1 MPTVDLAAVRIDNC
15 GLPKGC
21 GSMRFMQLPS
31 RFLLA
36 QACAGTVRQQ
46 HPLLIAGSELARL
59 HESKLE
65 RSNSDIPEIDC
76 ARAHVIH
83 KVDCWVSAHAPE
95 AVGAAF
101 LHTETMG
108 MVIDR
113 MAEYSVAARVALEQG
128 VSEPHIHYL
137 WHRVS
142 EIALGYADLVFE
154 VSIGRRRLPDLA
166 DPWATQQV
174 SARMVAR

>member
-1 MPTVDLAAVRIDNC
+1 
-15 GLPKGC
+15 
-21 GSMRFMQLPS
+21 MRFMQLPS

-36 QACAGTVRQQ
+36 QACAGTVRQK
-46 HPLLIAGSELARL
+46 HPLLIAGSELAGL

-65 RSNSDIPEIDC
+65 RSISDIPEIDC
-76 ARAHVIH
+76 ARARVVH
-83 KVDCWVSAHAPE
+83 KVDRWVSAHAPE
-95 AVGAAF
+95 PAGAAF

-113 MAEYSVAARVALEQG
+113 MAEYSVAARVALERG
-128 VSEPHIHYL
+128 AGEPRSHYL
-137 WHRVS
+137 WQRVS

-166 DPWATQQV
+166 DPWT
-174 SARMVAR
+174 AREDPSRAEAR

>member
-1 MPTVDLAAVRIDNC
+1 
-15 GLPKGC
+15 
-21 GSMRFMQLPS
+21 
-31 RFLLA
+31 
-36 QACAGTVRQQ
+36 
-46 HPLLIAGSELARL
+46 
-59 HESKLE
+59 
-65 RSNSDIPEIDC
+65 
-76 ARAHVIH
+76 
-83 KVDCWVSAHAPE
+83 
-95 AVGAAF
+95 
-101 LHTETMG
+101 
-108 MVIDR
+108 
-113 MAEYSVAARVALEQG
+113 